1 MSVGHVA
8 RALEEEGIPTVVIAI
23 EAFEETLLSM
33 SVPRLVTTPFPLGR
47 PLGFPGN
54 KIQQQ
59 RVIQEGLDLLENADS
74 NATVRSLDESYLPP
88 EQERFSHK

>member
-8 RALEEEGIPTVVIAI
+8 RALEVEGIPTVVIAI
-23 EAFEETLLSM
+23 EAFEETLASM

-54 KIQQQ
+54 NLQQQ
-59 RVIQEGLDLLENADS
+59 RVIQEGLNLLENANS
-74 NATVRSLDESYLPP
+74 NTTVRSLDESYQSPD
-88 EQERFSHK
+88 